1 MERSDMDVRW
11 KQRFQNYERAYLRL
25 REGAVTLSRDPTN
38 ILMQAGLI
46 QMFEFTFELA
56 WKVMKDFLESEGF
69 QVASP
74 KGTIRQAYQSGYI
87 ANAEDW
93 MQALQD
99 RNMTVHTYDDATAQ
113 AVVSEIS
120 SRYLS
125 MLSDFYDDF
134 KARL

>member
-1 MERSDMDVRW
+1 MENSNLDIRW
-11 KQRFQNYERAYLRL
+11 KQRFQNYEKALLRL
-25 REGAVTLSRDPTN
+25 KEGALILSRDPSN

-69 QVASP
+69 QIASP
-74 KGTIRQAYQSGYI
+74 KSTIRQAFQSGYI
-87 ANAEDW
+87 SDADTW

-99 RNMTVHTYDDATAQ
+99 RNMTTHTYDEETSE
-113 AVVSEIS
+113 AVVSEITAQ
-120 SRYLS
+120 YLP
-125 MLSDFYDDF
+125 MLTSFYDDF